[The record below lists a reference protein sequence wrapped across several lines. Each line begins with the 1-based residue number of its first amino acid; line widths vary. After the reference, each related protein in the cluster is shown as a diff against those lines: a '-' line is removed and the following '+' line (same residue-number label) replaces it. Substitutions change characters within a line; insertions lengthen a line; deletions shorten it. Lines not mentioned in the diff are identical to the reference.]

1 MKTVLVLF
9 ALTGCSVFHDARD
22 EFRKEVTGVQSEF
35 ARLYNKENS
44 NE

>member
-1 MKTVLVLF
+1 MRSVLVVF

-22 EFRKEVTGVQSEF
+22 EFRKDVIGVQSEF

-44 NE
+44 Q

>member
-1 MKTVLVLF
+1 MRSVLVVF

-22 EFRKEVTGVQSEF
+22 EFRKDVMGVQAEF

-44 NE
+44 Q